1 VVQKL
6 TELGVDRIIPLVADR
21 SVVRRSGPRAEHALA
36 RMRRAAREAAAQSR
50 RSWLPEVTEQV
61 TLSAFARAVES
72 AGGHPAL
79 AELGGDP
86 PSLERPVVA
95 VGPEGGWSDA
105 ERARCEARVGL
116 GDAVLRATLL
126 AGLRSALVAGA
137 GHQP

>member
-1 VVQKL
+1 
-6 TELGVDRIIPLVADR
+6 
-21 SVVRRSGPRAEHALA
+21 
-36 RMRRAAREAAAQSR
+36 
-50 RSWLPEVTEQV
+50 V

-105 ERARCEARVGL
+105 ERELCRARVGL
-116 GDAVLRATLL
+116 GDAVLRAETAAVAAGTLL